1 MMSILLC
8 GYTLNSFYGSFF
20 VPMIL
25 DAFNRHQLF
34 AFLLVYS
41 LLSFDLGK
49 CFNCG
54 GECVYEDLICGE
66 LGSIPAAGC
75 VSGSCVVFHLSIAQ
89 VTLRLFVRYTR
100 GESYN
105 SDPEP
110 DMEKTQIHIVIP
122 TPNSSQRS
130 TNTMQSHYRCQS
142 MVMAMTEIIGSFL

>member
-1 MMSILLC
+1 MLLVLFVMMSILLC

-34 AFLLVYS
+34 AFLLVRS

-54 GECVYEDLICGE
+54 GECVYEDPICGE
-66 LGSIPAAGC
+66 LGSLSAAGR

-89 VTLRLFVRYTR
+89 VALCLFVRYTR

-105 SDPEP
+105 IDPEQ
-110 DMEKTQIHIVIP
+110 DMEKYKFI
-122 TPNSSQRS
+122 
-130 TNTMQSHYRCQS
+130 
-142 MVMAMTEIIGSFL
+142 L